1 MASVSITSLAG
12 ALLLAAAG
20 PALAAPLSPAD
31 VFAKASPSVWMVQ
44 ADHASAGNGE
54 AGSAVEVGPRTLVTA
69 CHVVNGA
76 TSVQVSRG
84 QRKAV
89 YPVAQ
94 VTHDPDKGRDL
105 CMLTV
110 NEDLSGAPV
119 ALAPP
124 DSVKVGERVYA
135 IGAPLK
141 LELTLTEGLVSS
153 LRPNGGEALPTIQF
167 SAATAPGSSGGGL
180 FDDQGRLVGLTVAI
194 ASKETDNLSFA
205 YPAQWTVELSD
216 RVLAARK
223 TWLGHLAAAG
233 LPLGPNG
240 DAAASGFAELSDTT
254 KLPITVADTKPV
266 IDAYRQ
272 FLLLAKPRAFILTSD
287 NRWGAVSDAATL
299 DAVVKDC
306 AARQVHCRLY
316 AVDDAVVWK
325 P

>member
-1 MASVSITSLAG
+1 MAGVSMTSLTG

-54 AGSAVEVGPRTLVTA
+54 AGSAVEVGSRTLVTA
-69 CHVVNGA
+69 CHVVDGA

-84 QRKAV
+84 QGKAM

-94 VTHDPDKGRDL
+94 VTHDPDKSRDL

-110 NEDLSGAPV
+110 SEDLSGAPV

-124 DSVKVGERVYA
+124 DSVKVGQRVYA

-205 YPAQWTVELSD
+205 YPAQWSVELSD

-223 TWLGHLAAAG
+223 TWLDHLAAAG

-240 DAAASGFAELSDTT
+240 DAAASGFAELSDTA
-254 KLPITVADTKPV
+254 KIPVEGKPAKEV

-287 NRWGAVSDAATL
+287 DRWGTVSNAAAL
-299 DAVVKDC
+299 DALEKDC
-306 AARQVHCRLY
+306 AARQVRCRLY